1 MDSLE
6 IYIESIK
13 GFGRITKEVERE
25 LSRIIRRSQ
34 NTNNVEKA
42 QEKLIHGNLFLVVD
56 RAIRLQK
63 KYNFLGANL
72 MDLIAEGNIALM
84 IAAKN
89 YRSDHKSNASFGSFA
104 VTVIDNKIIRSIR
117 NNRLIHLPEHYLKC
131 RYDLKKLNE
140 KYKGKITD
148 DIIKKELGISE
159 DMLCVLKDDVNKKA
173 IFLEDLF
180 LCEDGDN
187 RDWNDFLEDSK
198 NISPFEKASVESL
211 RDCINGYLEKLS
223 VIERKVIREKHF
235 VDSPKSFCEIAMSL
249 NISKERVRQVYMV
262 ALRKLKRYMA
272 EDWEAK
278 NGKLEAENKSNY
290 SNCIMP
296 QVFNENKKQD
306 RCDKVFEQL
315 LWGG

>member
-1 MDSLE
+1 
-6 IYIESIK
+6 
-13 GFGRITKEVERE
+13 
-25 LSRIIRRSQ
+25 
-34 NTNNVEKA
+34 
-42 QEKLIHGNLFLVVD
+42 
-56 RAIRLQK
+56 
-63 KYNFLGANL
+63 
-72 MDLIAEGNIALM
+72 M

-89 YRSDHKSNASFGSFA
+89 YRSDHKSNASFCSFA
-104 VTVIDNKIIRSIR
+104 VTVIENKMIRSIR
-117 NNRLIHLPEHYLKC
+117 SNRFIHLPEHYLKC

-159 DMLCVLKDDVNKKA
+159 EMLSVLKEDVNKNA
-173 IFLEDLF
+173 IFLEDMF

-198 NISPFEKASVESL
+198 NISPFEKASGESL
-211 RDCINGYLEKLS
+211 RGYLNEYMKKLS
-223 VIERKVIREKHF
+223 ITERQVICEKHF
-235 VDSPKSFCEIAMSL
+235 SDSLESFCEIAMRL
-249 NISKERVRQVYMV
+249 DISKERVRQIYMA
-262 ALRKLKRYMA
+262 ALRKLKRHMA